1 MFKWNQDWNLSF
13 FSDYDSLIFFN
24 TAKSLLQI
32 LEKTDEVKNETS
44 NSQASPPS

>member
-1 MFKWNQDWNLSF
+1 MKSRLKLKF
-13 FSDYDSLIFFN
+13 FSDYHSLIFFN

-32 LEKTDEVKNETS
+32 LEKIHEVKNETS